1 MPELGKLK
9 KKYSPFIQI
18 LLYICFFKNLYFWPG
33 CDTKKVRTKTR
44 EKQWYVNNW

>member
-18 LLYICFFKNLYFWPG
+18 LLYICFF
-33 CDTKKVRTKTR
+33 
-44 EKQWYVNNW
+44 